1 MRINQNSTILL
12 FFITMLILHN
22 NKHERKIHKMKSI
35 TRKICTA
42 LMALTF
48 VSAPLYSLP
57 ITSAAPAANEVVAY
71 AANDYFYYPAS
82 SSTTENRFKCKLV
95 SYTENGQT
103 KQGIRIESVE
113 IKKASVTVPPT
124 ISYSGH
130 SYAVVEI
137 GDYFASGNTTMTTL
151 SLPSSLL
158 KIGFCFCYNAS
169 KLNTVNFSGNKLT
182 ALGAYPL
189 CGTIYRNAQ
198 EIKGYSIL
206 GNALYYLNPNMM
218 IVNQTLDLSSSSFNS
233 VTLIV
238 TGLGNSL
245 SNAKTIKLPKNLQ
258 NLNNASAL
266 LNGFNVP
273 NLTGLYYY
281 SSNRNA
287 FVDLK
292 TVIKNHAE
300 NNASLYN
307 SDKAFIEK
315 CNGFFN
321 AHNLNTPS
329 EQPYKH
335 AIIQSLAK
343 KFLAQAGVTYYGTVQ
358 NNNSSTFTAWKQ
370 YNAVRK
376 IVCHCRNT
384 INYGTGTNNFVVA
397 LLLNKTI
404 VCQQY
409 AQLNQAMLMCAGIDA
424 KYLYSVAEGAHAW
437 NLVRIRDKDKGDFWF
452 NVDAT
457 ATWNP
462 NRRYFMFKDIPSNA
476 TFPYAACHIRH
487 SECNVAPWA
496 TTQIGDVDR
505 DGFVSAADASRILQ
519 AATRIVSGQS
529 SGLLSI
535 QEVLCDVNS
544 DGQIGVDDAQIVL
557 SYYTDCSTGNW
568 NDTLEEYIVQKF
580 PGVYPQN

>member
-1 MRINQNSTILL
+1 
-12 FFITMLILHN
+12 
-22 NKHERKIHKMKSI
+22 MKSI

-151 SLPSSLL
+151 SLPSSLR

-169 KLNTVNFSGNKLT
+169 KLNTVNFSGNQLT
-182 ALGAYPL
+182 EMGAYPL

-198 EIKGYSIL
+198 EIKGYAIF
-206 GNALYYLNPNMM
+206 GNVLYYLNPNMM
-218 IVNQTLDLSSSSFNS
+218 VVNGKLDLSGSTYNS
-233 VTLIV
+233 VTLIIA
-238 TGLGNSL
+238 GLGSSANSVTQIRL
-245 SNAKTIKLPKNLQ
+245 PRNIKNWNALAGDIY
-258 NLNNASAL
+258 
-266 LNGFNVP
+266 P

-300 NNASLYN
+300 NNNVLYA
-307 SDKAFIEK
+307 SDKAFIGS

-321 AHNLNTPS
+321 AYNETQPTA
-329 EQPYKH
+329 QPYKTQ
-335 AIIQSLAK
+335 IVNSLGK
-343 KFLAQAGVTYYGTVQ
+343 RFLNGAGVTYYGSVQ
-358 NNNSSTFTAWKQ
+358 TNSTFNAWKQ

-376 IVCHCRNT
+376 MVCYYRDTLSPSNTNGETDSYVISLLLHKSIVCHQTSQMMNAFLPLAGVQSK
-384 INYGTGTNNFVVA
+384 YVA
-397 LLLNKTI
+397 SI
-404 VCQQY
+404 PSGC
-409 AQLNQAMLMCAGIDA
+409 
-424 KYLYSVAEGAHAW
+424 HAW
-437 NLVRIRDKDKGDFWF
+437 NLVRIYDNQKGSFWF
-452 NVDAT
+452 NIDAT
-457 ATWNP
+457 TTWNP
-462 NRRYFMFKDIPSNA
+462 NRSYFMFKDIPASA
-476 TFPYAACHIRH
+476 TFPYADCHKRGDAY
-487 SECNVAPWA
+487 NVSPWC
-496 TTQIGDVDR
+496 TTQIGDIDR
-505 DGFVSAADASRILQ
+505 NGAVTSSDAQAILQ
-519 AATRIVSGQS
+519 AATKIVSGQS
-529 SGLLSI
+529 TGLFKI

-544 DGQIGVDDAQIVL
+544 DGQIGSDDAQIVL
-557 SYYTDCSTGNW
+557 RYYTECVSGTW
-568 NDTLEEYIVQKF
+568 TDTLEEYIVQKF
-580 PGVYPQN
+580 PGVYPKN